1 MYEFVEGA
9 SKRGSKGVQRGFKR
23 GFKRGLRP
31 LYYWKKLRKKT
42 KTKTQAIHKQ

>member
-9 SKRGSKGVQRGFKR
+9 SKGGSKGA
-23 GFKRGLRP
+23 
-31 LYYWKKLRKKT
+31 LYYWKKLRKKP